1 MKNTGYHLLAILTI
15 AIWGVTFVNTK
26 VLLQHGLQP
35 MEIFLLRFIVAYLCI
50 WTISPKTVRSDCWK
64 DEGLF
69 LILGFV
75 GGTTYFVAENTAIGL
90 TYVNNVSFIVCTA
103 PLITMLLAILFV
115 RSVKA
120 TVPLVLG
127 SLTALVGVGLVI
139 YNGHFVL
146 RLNPLGDML
155 ALTAAFSWAIYSLV
169 IKKVSSRYSATFITR
184 KVFFYGILTVLPLF
198 LAQPWQFPLRSLLLP
213 GVWMNLLFLSVV
225 ASFLCFLWWSVA
237 VKKIGALSTSNY
249 VYLNP
254 ITTVMGSAVFLREPM
269 TVMAYAGSALI
280 LLGVFI
286 ANHKMSEE
294 NVSADRHPPGSS
306 RASGPHGSALTP
318 SGRKSTKPIGYR
330 KKICN
335 FVLRKSE

>member
-1 MKNTGYHLLAILTI
+1 MRFKSEMFTFVPMKHIGYHLLAIFTI

-26 VLLQHGLQP
+26 VLLQYGLQP

-50 WTISPKTVRSDCWK
+50 WTISPRRLLSESWQ

-69 LILGFV
+69 FILGLV
-75 GGTTYFVAENTAIGL
+75 GGTIYFVTENTALGL

-103 PLITMLLAILFV
+103 PLMTMLLAILFV
-115 RSVKA
+115 KSIKA

-127 SLTALVGVGLVI
+127 SLIALLGVALVI

-146 RLNPLGDML
+146 KLNPLGDFL
-155 ALTAAFSWAIYSLV
+155 ALTAAFCWAIYSLV
-169 IKKVSSRYSATFITR
+169 IKKVSRSYSATFITR

-198 LAQPWQFPLRSLLLP
+198 LLTPWQFPVEGFRQP
-213 GVWMNLLFLSVV
+213 VVWGNLLFLSVV

-254 ITTVMGSAVFLREPM
+254 VTTVVASALFLNEPM
-269 TVMAYAGSALI
+269 TLMAYAGSALI
-280 LLGVFI
+280 LLGVYI
-286 ANHKMSEE
+286 ANR
-294 NVSADRHPPGSS
+294 NPVDD
-306 RASGPHGSALTP
+306 
-318 SGRKSTKPIGYR
+318 
-330 KKICN
+330 
-335 FVLRKSE
+335 